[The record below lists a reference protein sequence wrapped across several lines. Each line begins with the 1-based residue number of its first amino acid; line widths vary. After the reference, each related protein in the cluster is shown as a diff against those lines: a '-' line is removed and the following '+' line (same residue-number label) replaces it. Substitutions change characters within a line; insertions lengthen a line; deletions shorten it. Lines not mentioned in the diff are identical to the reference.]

1 MDEQLATLWS
11 RVRARWACLAGA
23 TATVRVDP
31 AVRYQIVEGWG
42 TALAWWGHVVG
53 GWRDATRNAIADLVF
68 SSTSGLGFNVVRY
81 NVGGGDHPTHR
92 HMRPG
97 GDVPGFQPV
106 PGVWDWSADA
116 GQRWMLRAA
125 QARGATIFEAF
136 ANSPPYRMTRSQ
148 CAAGAEDGG
157 NNLRDEYVDAFA
169 AYLAE
174 VVAHFRNEWGLV
186 FRTVEPLNEPSA
198 SNWKCFNSQEGCHVS
213 RDQQNALIAR
223 LGAHLA
229 ARGLTG
235 TTVAAADEYSIDDMV
250 ATASAYDRTTLSYLS
265 QFNTHS
271 YSGTRRADLRALAA
285 AHGKR
290 LWMSEWGA
298 GAGPHDH
305 NAMAPALRLAE
316 QIRRDMTDLQPVAWV
331 YWQAVEHEQ
340 QNNWGFIHADFTGA
354 GDEYWLTKQYYAMG
368 HYSRFIRPGFQIL
381 GVDDMNT
388 LAAYDHASGTL
399 VVVYANGT
407 AQETSVRVDLSRF
420 GRSTGSATVYR
431 TSAAE
436 NLARLP
442 DIPLA
447 GNSLTAPAPAQSIST
462 YVITALMG

>member
-235 TTVAAADEYSIDDMV
+235 TTVAAAAAKELRDRYASTGTPSFRDFAWDV
-250 ATASAYDRTTLSYLS
+250 AGAAAVLPLL
-265 QFNTHS
+265 
-271 YSGTRRADLRALAA
+271 LRA
-285 AHGKR
+285 K
-290 LWMSEWGA
+290 
-298 GAGPHDH
+298 
-305 NAMAPALRLAE
+305 
-316 QIRRDMTDLQPVAWV
+316 
-331 YWQAVEHEQ
+331 
-340 QNNWGFIHADFTGA
+340 
-354 GDEYWLTKQYYAMG
+354 
-368 HYSRFIRPGFQIL
+368 
-381 GVDDMNT
+381 
-388 LAAYDHASGTL
+388 
-399 VVVYANGT
+399 
-407 AQETSVRVDLSRF
+407 
-420 GRSTGSATVYR
+420 
-431 TSAAE
+431 
-436 NLARLP
+436 
-442 DIPLA
+442 
-447 GNSLTAPAPAQSIST
+447 
-462 YVITALMG
+462 

>member
-1 MDEQLATLWS
+1 MRRKKERIFNVPPVVVWIIALLAAIEGLANLLSPETYLEILRRFAFVPGRFTFAFAPDRVSLAFNSIADDGEFRAQAAAFFLGDGRPQWWTPLTYAFLHGGWLHVGMNCLWFAAFGS
-11 RVRARWACLAGA
+11 AVARRFGAPRFLLFCAVAAIAGA
-23 TATVRVDP
+23 AMHYV
-31 AVRYQIVEGWG
+31 
-42 TALAWWGHVVG
+42 
-53 GWRDATRNAIADLVF
+53 
-68 SSTSGLGFNVVRY
+68 
-81 NVGGGDHPTHR
+81 TH
-92 HMRPG
+92 
-97 GDVPGFQPV
+97 
-106 PGVWDWSADA
+106 
-116 GQRWMLRAA
+116 
-125 QARGATIFEAF
+125 
-136 ANSPPYRMTRSQ
+136 
-148 CAAGAEDGG
+148 
-157 NNLRDEYVDAFA
+157 
-169 AYLAE
+169 
-174 VVAHFRNEWGLV
+174 
-186 FRTVEPLNEPSA
+186 
-198 SNWKCFNSQEGCHVS
+198 
-213 RDQQNALIAR
+213 
-223 LGAHLA
+223 
-229 ARGLTG
+229 
-235 TTVAAADEYSIDDMV
+235 
-250 ATASAYDRTTLSYLS
+250 
-265 QFNTHS
+265 
-271 YSGTRRADLRALAA
+271 
-285 AHGKR
+285 
-290 LWMSEWGA
+290 
-298 GAGPHDH
+298 
-305 NAMAPALRLAE
+305 
-316 QIRRDMTDLQPVAWV
+316 MTDLQPVAWV